1 MTPKKRKK
9 TTWALAKWSR
19 KWKAMILF
27 QLSKLLEWIFF
38 PSGLMKG
45 VLHPETLGFSVQNPR
60 RLLSPI
66 LAPSAPRAHQP
77 GYLAT
82 GLLNRLGTARSTWT
96 VTSLQWQADKQ
107 IDQSASLHGFL
118 QTHSAAWVQ
127 LRNRWKVGILM
138 VAEWGRGTARE
149 SGARKLRVP
158 AEGVNLSWIRKEGE
172 PKDDGNTRVG
182 DCGAWSPRVII
193 WGQ

>member
-1 MTPKKRKK
+1 MNRLCRKVVGGP
-9 TTWALAKWSR
+9 ASR
-19 KWKAMILF
+19 
-27 QLSKLLEWIFF
+27 
-38 PSGLMKG
+38 
-45 VLHPETLGFSVQNPR
+45 SVQ
-60 RLLSPI
+60 LV
-66 LAPSAPRAHQP
+66 PRATD
-77 GYLAT
+77 LK
-82 GLLNRLGTARSTWT
+82 L
-96 VTSLQWQADKQ
+96 
-107 IDQSASLHGFL
+107 DQSASLHGFL

-182 DCGAWSPRVII
+182 DCGA
-193 WGQ
+193 